1 MFGMV
6 KNVQMQIRLMLEEEL
21 EVVIQ
26 IWDALAVLLF
36 VPKMDSVNHRRIG
49 HPLYF
54 QAQEYQVLFSVKIMN
69 R

>member
-1 MFGMV
+1 ME
-6 KNVQMQIRLMLEEEL
+6 KNVQMQIQLMLEEEL

-36 VPKMDSVNHRRIG
+36 VPKMDSVNHRKMG
-49 HPLYF
+49 HHLYF
-54 QAQEYQVLFSVKIMN
+54 QAQEHQVLYSDKIMN